1 MPPAENDLR
10 VARAFAKR
18 IVTAGRG
25 RVRRVV
31 LVGSRALGTARADS
45 DLDIVVLVETAASV
59 RPWGTPECA
68 AERDRLQREV
78 GAPPLP
84 TDLWVRTTD
93 QYQEARGVLGS
104 VEAMVDTEGIDL
116 YAEPFQRAPRVRRT
130 PAQVRREYTVG
141 WVTHALRALE
151 EAYARQARVAD
162 RQRPGVAALPPDLPA
177 HACILRAIL
186 ALIFA
191 RQVPRERGDGVD
203 ALLARYSAVDEATAH
218 AVRTD
223 YCGDG
228 ELVLKAHA
236 VLTRVVG
243 QLARDPAMA
252 SELKGI
258 QRTLLK
264 RSGVGSKGS

>member
-10 VARAFAKR
+10 IARAFAKR
-18 IVTAGRG
+18 VVIAGRG

-45 DLDIVVLVETAASV
+45 DLDVVVLVETAESV

-93 QYQEARGVLGS
+93 QYQEARGVFGS

-151 EAYARQARVAD
+151 EAYARQASMAD
-162 RQRPGVAALPPDLPA
+162 RPGVAALPPDLPA
-177 HACILRAIL
+177 HACIVRSLL
-186 ALIFA
+186 ALLFA
-191 RQVPRERGDGVD
+191 RQIRSERGDGVD

-218 AVRTD
+218 AVRAD
-223 YCGDG
+223 YCSDG
-228 ELVLKAHA
+228 ELVSKAHA

-243 QLARDPAMA
+243 QLARDPALA
-252 SELKGI
+252 KELKGI

-264 RSGVGSKGS
+264 RSGVGSKRS